1 MKVGE
6 LHTILE
12 SFPQEMEIC
21 VNGYEGGVGRLLET
35 SIKVIKVEWDVNT
48 EYYYGEH
55 EPAGYTDDGDELVNV
70 VILSRENYSRISD
83 QY

>member
-12 SFPQEMEIC
+12 QYPQEMEIC

-35 SIKVIKVEWDVNT
+35 SIKVIKVAWGVNP
-48 EYYYGEH
+48 ERYYGEH
-55 EPAGYTDDGDELVNV
+55 EPTTINDYTGDNGELVNV
-70 VILSRENYSRISD
+70 VILARENYSGI
-83 QY
+83 